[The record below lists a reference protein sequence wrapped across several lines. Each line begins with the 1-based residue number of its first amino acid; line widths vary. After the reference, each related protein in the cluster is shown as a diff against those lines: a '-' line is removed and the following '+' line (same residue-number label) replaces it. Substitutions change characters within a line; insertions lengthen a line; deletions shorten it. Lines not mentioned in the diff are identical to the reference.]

1 MHDVG
6 DMLVHAGFADPVIDM
21 ETITL
26 TYGDAR
32 AMLAELKAIGAT
44 NATQGRSRGL
54 MGKARLALALAGL
67 EALARDGRIPATFE
81 VIYGHAWKVEA
92 VRTPDGLPIVRF
104 GRR

>member
-1 MHDVG
+1 MIRTEEGIV
-6 DMLVHAGFADPVIDM
+6 VWPDPVLDM

-32 AMLAELKAIGAT
+32 AMLRELKAIGAT
-44 NATQGRSRGL
+44 NATHGRSRGL
-54 MGKARLALALAGL
+54 MGKARLAQVLGSL
-67 EALARDGRIPATFE
+67 EASASEGRIPATFE

-92 VRTPDGLPIVRF
+92 IRTPDGLPIVRF

>member
-1 MHDVG
+1 
-6 DMLVHAGFADPVIDM
+6 VIDM

-32 AMLAELKAIGAT
+32 SMLQELKSIGAT
-44 NATQGRSRGL
+44 NATRGRARGL
-54 MGKARLALALAGL
+54 MGKARLAQVLARL
-67 EALARDGRIPATFE
+67 EALASKGRIPATFE

-104 GRR
+104 GRRG